1 MKKYMYVW
9 YEPFSQVAFFRDEK
23 WEELQFFLWE
33 IHQARERYGG
43 SFLKTLSVL
52 LACADSENEKKIMDT
67 WNNYIIQYYQQ
78 WFLQPYQKKWTK
90 D

>member
-1 MKKYMYVW
+1 MKKFMYEG
-9 YEPFSQVAFFRDEK
+9 YEPFTQVAIFRDEK

-43 SFLKTLSVL
+43 SFLKNLSVL

-78 WFLQPYQKKWTK
+78 WLLQPYQKN
-90 D
+90 DDNN